1 VAALWQCGAPKR
13 LAGDFREHA
22 ARPFLRRAGQCILLK
37 LRVASR
43 TAQRRREG
51 NAMTLAR
58 RRFLHLTAG
67 IAALPLATRAARAD
81 TYPSRPVHIISGFP
95 PGGPADILGRLIGQ
109 WLSERLGQAFV
120 VENRPGAGS
129 NTATEL
135 VARGAADGYTLLVM
149 TSANTINAT
158 LYDKLN
164 YNFIRDMAPVAG
176 FIRVPQVLEVH
187 PSVPVNSVPEF
198 IAYAKANPGKLSM
211 GSAGIGTV
219 QHVAG
224 ELFNYM
230 TGVKIVHV
238 PYRGQAPAL
247 LDLMAGQ
254 IQVMFDSAP
263 ASLQVIKAGKLKPL
277 AVTTATRFDGL
288 PDLPVLADF
297 VPGYESSAIYGLV
310 APKAT
315 PADVV
320 DRLNREINAGLADPK
335 LKGRLTTDLGGAVL
349 SLSPAEFGKFIAD
362 ETDKWAKVIK
372 AAGIKA
378 E

>member
-1 VAALWQCGAPKR
+1 MA
-13 LAGDFREHA
+13 
-22 ARPFLRRAGQCILLK
+22 I
-37 LRVASR
+37 
-43 TAQRRREG
+43 
-51 NAMTLAR
+51 AR
-58 RRFLHLTAG
+58 RHFLHLAAG
-67 IAALPLATRAARAD
+67 AAALPLAPLARAD
-81 TYPSRPVHIISGFP
+81 TWPSRPVHIVSGFP

-120 VENRPGAGS
+120 VENKPGAGS
-129 NTATEL
+129 NIATEL
-135 VARGAADGYTLLVM
+135 IARGAADGYTLLVM

-219 QHVAG
+219 QHVGG
-224 ELFNYM
+224 ELFNALAG
-230 TGVKIVHV
+230 TKIVHV

-263 ASLQVIKAGKLKPL
+263 ASLQQIKAGKVKAL
-277 AVTTATRFDGL
+277 AVTTTTRFAGL
-288 PDLPVLADF
+288 PELPPVADVL
-297 VPGYESSAIYGLV
+297 PGYESSAIYGLV

-315 PADVV
+315 PPDVV
-320 DRLNREINAGLADPK
+320 ATLNREINAALADPK
-335 LKGRLTTDLGGAVL
+335 INARLTGDLGGTVL
-349 SLSPAEFGKFIAD
+349 SLSPSEFGKFIAD
-362 ETDKWAKVIK
+362 ETEKWGRVIK
-372 AAGIKA
+372 SAGLKA

>member
-1 VAALWQCGAPKR
+1 
-13 LAGDFREHA
+13 
-22 ARPFLRRAGQCILLK
+22 
-37 LRVASR
+37 
-43 TAQRRREG
+43 
-51 NAMTLAR
+51 MTIAR
-58 RRFLHLTAG
+58 RRFLHLTAAA
-67 IAALPLATRAARAD
+67 AALPLVPRPARAD
-81 TYPSRPVHIISGFP
+81 TWPSRPVHIVSGFP

-109 WLSERLGQAFV
+109 YVSERLGQAFI
-120 VENRPGAGS
+120 VENKPGAGS
-129 NTATEL
+129 NTATEF
-135 VARGAADGYTLLVM
+135 VARSAADGYTLLVM

-164 YNFIRDMAPVAG
+164 YNFIRDLAPVAG

-198 IAYAKANPGKLSM
+198 IAYVKANPGKLSM

-219 QHVAG
+219 QHVGG
-224 ELFNYM
+224 ELFNFM
-230 TGVKIVHV
+230 TGSKIVHV

-263 ASLQVIKAGKLKPL
+263 ASLQQIKAGKVKAL
-277 AVTTATRFDGL
+277 AVTTTTRFAGL
-288 PDLPVLADF
+288 PDLPPLADV

-315 PADVV
+315 PPEIV
-320 DRLNREINAGLADPK
+320 DRLNREINAAMADPK
-335 LKGRLTTDLGGAVL
+335 INGRLTSDLGGTVL
-349 SLSPAEFGKFIAD
+349 SLTPSEFGKFIAD
-362 ETDKWAKVIK
+362 ETDKWGKVIK
-372 AAGIKA
+372 AAGLKA

>member
-1 VAALWQCGAPKR
+1 MTI
-13 LAGDFREHA
+13 
-22 ARPFLRRAGQCILLK
+22 ARRCFLR
-37 LRVASR
+37 
-43 TAQRRREG
+43 
-51 NAMTLAR
+51 
-58 RRFLHLTAG
+58 LTAG
-67 IAALPLATRAARAD
+67 AAALPFAARLACAE
-81 TYPSRPVHIISGFP
+81 TYPSRPVHIVSGFP

-120 VENRPGAGS
+120 VENKPGAGS
-129 NTATEL
+129 NIATEMI
-135 VARGAADGYTLLVM
+135 ARGPADGYTLLVM

-187 PSVPVNSVPEF
+187 PSVPVNSLPEF
-198 IAYAKANPGKLSM
+198 VAYAKANPGKLSM

-219 QHVAG
+219 QHVGG
-224 ELFNYM
+224 ELFN
-230 TGVKIVHV
+230 TLAGTKIVHV

-263 ASLQVIKAGKLKPL
+263 ASLQQIKAGKVKAL
-277 AVTTATRFDGL
+277 AVTTTTRFAGL
-288 PDLPVLADF
+288 PELPPVADVL
-297 VPGYESSAIYGLV
+297 PGYESSAIYGLV

-315 PADVV
+315 PPDVV
-320 DRLNREINAGLADPK
+320 ATLNREINAALADPK
-335 LKGRLTTDLGGAVL
+335 INARLTGDLGGTVL
-349 SLSPAEFGKFIAD
+349 SLSPSEFGKFIAD
-362 ETDKWAKVIK
+362 ETEKWGRVIK
-372 AAGIKA
+372 SAGLKA

>member
-1 VAALWQCGAPKR
+1 MGMWLPAR
-13 LAGDFREHA
+13 L
-22 ARPFLRRAGQCILLK
+22 RAGGNDG
-37 LRVASR
+37 
-43 TAQRRREG
+43 EG
-51 NAMTLAR
+51 EAMTFTFKPAR

-67 IAALPLATRAARAD
+67 AAALPFAARLARAD
-81 TYPSRPVHIISGFP
+81 TWPSRPVHIISGFP

-109 WLSERLGQAFV
+109 HVSERLGQPV
-120 VENRPGAGS
+120 IVENKPGAGS
-129 NTATEL
+129 NTATEF
-135 VARGAADGYTLLVM
+135 VARSAPDGYTLLVM
-149 TSANTINAT
+149 TTANTINAT
-158 LYDKLN
+158 LYDRLN
-164 YNFIRDMAPVAG
+164 YNFIRDTAPVAG

-230 TGVKIVHV
+230 TGTKIVHV

-263 ASLQVIKAGKLKPL
+263 ASLQVIKAGKVKAL
-277 AVTTATRFDGL
+277 AVTTTTRFPGL
-288 PDLPVLADF
+288 PDLPVLADV

-310 APKAT
+310 APRAT
-315 PADVV
+315 PPEIV
-320 DRLNREINAGLADPK
+320 DRLNREVNAAMADPK
-335 LKGRLTTDLGGAVL
+335 INGRLTTDLGGTVL
-349 SLSPAEFGKFIAD
+349 AFSPGEFAKFIAD
-362 ETDKWAKVIK
+362 ETDKWGKVIK

>member
-1 VAALWQCGAPKR
+1 M
-13 LAGDFREHA
+13 F
-22 ARPFLRRAGQCILLK
+22 
-37 LRVASR
+37 
-43 TAQRRREG
+43 
-51 NAMTLAR
+51 AR

-67 IAALPLATRAARAD
+67 AAALPLASRLARAD
-81 TYPSRPVHIISGFP
+81 TWPSRPIHIVSGFP

-109 WLSERLGQAFV
+109 YVSERLGQPV
-120 VENRPGAGS
+120 IVENKPGAGS
-129 NTATEL
+129 NTATEMI
-135 VARGAADGYTLLVM
+135 ARSAPDGYTLLVM
-149 TSANTINAT
+149 TTANTINAT
-158 LYDKLN
+158 LYDRLN

-198 IAYAKANPGKLSM
+198 IAYAKANPGKLTM

-219 QHVAG
+219 QHVGG
-224 ELFNYM
+224 ELFNAM
-230 TGVKIVHV
+230 AGTRIVHV

-263 ASLQVIKAGKLKPL
+263 ASLQVIKAGKVKAL
-277 AVTTATRFDGL
+277 AVTTTTRFAGL

-310 APKAT
+310 APKGT
-315 PADVV
+315 PPEVIEK
-320 DRLNREINAGLADPK
+320 LNREVNAAMADPK
-335 LKGRLTTDLGGAVL
+335 INGRLTTDLGGTVL
-349 SLSPAEFGKFIAD
+349 SFSPAEFAKFIAD
-362 ETDKWAKVIK
+362 ETEKWAKVIK

>member
-1 VAALWQCGAPKR
+1 
-13 LAGDFREHA
+13 
-22 ARPFLRRAGQCILLK
+22 
-37 LRVASR
+37 
-43 TAQRRREG
+43 
-51 NAMTLAR
+51 MTIAR
-58 RRFLHLTAG
+58 RRFLHLTAAA
-67 IAALPLATRAARAD
+67 AALPFAARAAPAD
-81 TYPSRPVHIISGFP
+81 TYPSRPVHIVSGFP

-129 NTATEL
+129 NTATEM

-164 YNFIRDMAPVAG
+164 YNFIRDLAPVAG

-187 PSVPVNSVPEF
+187 PSVPVSSVPEL

-230 TGVKIVHV
+230 TGTKIVHV

-315 PADVV
+315 PPGIV
-320 DRLNREINAGLADPK
+320 DKLNREINAGLADPK
-335 LKGRLTTDLGGAVL
+335 INGRLTGDLGGTLL
-349 SLSPAEFGKFIAD
+349 SLSPAAFGKLIAE
-362 ETDKWAKVIK
+362 ETEKWGKVIK

-378 E
+378 Q

>member
-1 VAALWQCGAPKR
+1 
-13 LAGDFREHA
+13 
-22 ARPFLRRAGQCILLK
+22 
-37 LRVASR
+37 
-43 TAQRRREG
+43 
-51 NAMTLAR
+51 MTIAR

-67 IAALPLATRAARAD
+67 AAALPFAPRLARAD
-81 TYPSRPVHIISGFP
+81 TYPSRPVHIVSGFP

-129 NTATEL
+129 NTATEF
-135 VARGAADGYTLLVM
+135 VARSPADGYTLLVM
-149 TSANTINAT
+149 TSANTITAT
-158 LYDKLN
+158 LYDKLS
-164 YNFIRDMAPVAG
+164 YNFIRDLAPVAG

-219 QHVAG
+219 QHVGG
-224 ELFNYM
+224 ELFNALAG
-230 TGVKIVHV
+230 TKIVHV

-263 ASLQVIKAGKLKPL
+263 ASLAQIKAGKVKAL
-277 AVTTATRFDGL
+277 AVTTTTRFAGL
-288 PDLPVLADF
+288 PDLPPVADV

-315 PADVV
+315 PSAIVAT
-320 DRLNREINAGLADPK
+320 LNREIDAALADPK
-335 LKGRLTTDLGGAVL
+335 LKARLTGDLGGTVL
-349 SLSPAEFGKFIAD
+349 AMSPAAFGQLIAD

>member
-1 VAALWQCGAPKR
+1 MTP
-13 LAGDFREHA
+13 
-22 ARPFLRRAGQCILLK
+22 ARTP
-37 LRVASR
+37 
-43 TAQRRREG
+43 T
-51 NAMTLAR
+51 R
-58 RRFLHLTAG
+58 RRFFPLAAG
-67 IAALPLATRAARAD
+67 AAALPLAARLARAD
-81 TYPSRPVHIISGFP
+81 TWPSRPVHMVSGFP

-135 VARGAADGYTLLVM
+135 IARGAADGYTLLVM

-219 QHVAG
+219 QHVGG
-224 ELFNYM
+224 ELFNSLAG
-230 TGVKIVHV
+230 TKIVHV

-263 ASLQVIKAGKLKPL
+263 ASLQQIKAGKVKAL
-277 AVTTATRFDGL
+277 AVTTTTRFAGL
-288 PDLPVLADF
+288 PDLPVVAD
-297 VPGYESSAIYGLV
+297 VLPGYESSAIYGLV

-315 PADVV
+315 PPDVV
-320 DRLNREINAGLADPK
+320 ATLNREVNAALADPK
-335 LKGRLTTDLGGAVL
+335 INARLTGDLGGTVM
-349 SLSPAEFGKFIAD
+349 SLSPEAFAKLIAD
-362 ETDKWAKVIK
+362 ETEKWGRVIK
-372 AAGIKA
+372 ATGMKA

>member
-1 VAALWQCGAPKR
+1 
-13 LAGDFREHA
+13 
-22 ARPFLRRAGQCILLK
+22 
-37 LRVASR
+37 
-43 TAQRRREG
+43 
-51 NAMTLAR
+51 MTIAR
-58 RRFLHLTAG
+58 RRFLHLSAG
-67 IAALPLATRAARAD
+67 AAVLSLAQRHARAQ
-81 TYPSRPVHIISGFP
+81 TYPSRPVHIVSGFP

-129 NTATEL
+129 NTATEF
-135 VARGAADGYTLLVM
+135 VARSPADGYTVLVM

-158 LYDKLN
+158 LYDKLS
-164 YNFIRDMAPVAG
+164 YNFIRDLAPVAG

-187 PSVPVNSVPEF
+187 PSLPVNSVPEL

-219 QHVAG
+219 QHVGG
-224 ELFNYM
+224 ELFNSLAG
-230 TGVKIVHV
+230 TKIVHV

-263 ASLQVIKAGKLKPL
+263 ASLAQIKAGKVKAL
-277 AVTTATRFDGL
+277 AVTTTTRFDGL
-288 PDLPVLADF
+288 PDLPLVADF
-297 VPGYESSAIYGLV
+297 VPGYESSAIYGLG

-315 PADVV
+315 PPAIV
-320 DRLNREINAGLADPK
+320 RTLNREIDAALADPK
-335 LKGRLTTDLGGAVL
+335 LKARLTDDLGGTVL
-349 SLSPAEFGKFIAD
+349 AMSPAAFGQLIAD
-362 ETDKWAKVIK
+362 ETDKWAKVIR

>member
-1 VAALWQCGAPKR
+1 MTP
-13 LAGDFREHA
+13 
-22 ARPFLRRAGQCILLK
+22 ARTP
-37 LRVASR
+37 
-43 TAQRRREG
+43 T
-51 NAMTLAR
+51 R
-58 RRFLHLTAG
+58 RRFFPLAAG
-67 IAALPLATRAARAD
+67 AAALPLAARLARAD
-81 TYPSRPVHIISGFP
+81 TWPSRPVHIVSGFP

-135 VARGAADGYTLLVM
+135 IARGAADGYTLLVM

-219 QHVAG
+219 QHVGG
-224 ELFNYM
+224 ELFNSLAG
-230 TGVKIVHV
+230 TKIVHV

-263 ASLQVIKAGKLKPL
+263 ASLQQIKAGKVKAL
-277 AVTTATRFDGL
+277 AVTTTTRFAGL
-288 PDLPVLADF
+288 PDLPVVAD
-297 VPGYESSAIYGLV
+297 VLPGYESSAIYGLV

-315 PADVV
+315 PPDVV
-320 DRLNREINAGLADPK
+320 ATLNREVNAALADPK
-335 LKGRLTTDLGGAVL
+335 INARLTGDLGGTVM
-349 SLSPAEFGKFIAD
+349 SLSPEAFAKLIAD
-362 ETDKWAKVIK
+362 ETEKWGRVIK
-372 AAGIKA
+372 ATGMKA

>member
-1 VAALWQCGAPKR
+1 
-13 LAGDFREHA
+13 
-22 ARPFLRRAGQCILLK
+22 
-37 LRVASR
+37 
-43 TAQRRREG
+43 
-51 NAMTLAR
+51 
-58 RRFLHLTAG
+58 
-67 IAALPLATRAARAD
+67 
-81 TYPSRPVHIISGFP
+81 
-95 PGGPADILGRLIGQ
+95 
-109 WLSERLGQAFV
+109 
-120 VENRPGAGS
+120 
-129 NTATEL
+129 
-135 VARGAADGYTLLVM
+135 
-149 TSANTINAT
+149 
-158 LYDKLN
+158 
-164 YNFIRDMAPVAG
+164 
-176 FIRVPQVLEVH
+176 
-187 PSVPVNSVPEF
+187 
-198 IAYAKANPGKLSM
+198 M

-315 PADVV
+315 PPDVV
-320 DRLNREINAGLADPK
+320 DKLNREINAGLADPK
-335 LKGRLTTDLGGAVL
+335 LKGRLTTDLGGVVL